1 MNFNRISVKQLRRQF
16 ENKKCEI
23 PQDPGVYRWWF
34 PEQTAL
40 NLLKS
45 LNGVDNNSVMK
56 ENIDGKE
63 CWCLYF
69 GISKDLKQRIKWH
82 VTQHHTDSSVK
93 SGFLST
99 LRQTISAMLL
109 IDETKSEEA
118 VNDVM
123 DQCYWDWCAT
133 PTHNDAKQIETETLS
148 KGYYPLNVQ
157 GNKGVDPSI
166 VNQLKQ
172 LRKTYKK

>member
-45 LNGVDNNSVMK
+45 LNGVNNNSVMK

-93 SGFLST
+93 SGFFQRCDRLSV
-99 LRQTISAMLL
+99 L
-109 IDETKSEEA
+109 
-118 VNDVM
+118 
-123 DQCYWDWCAT
+123 CY
-133 PTHNDAKQIETETLS
+133 
-148 KGYYPLNVQ
+148 
-157 GNKGVDPSI
+157 
-166 VNQLKQ
+166 
-172 LRKTYKK
+172 